1 MNHGEIL
8 VTVKKNIDVMQIWRE
23 RSDRESRGKFWTQMF
38 KENRKRKKKLRRG
51 AES

>member
-8 VTVKKNIDVMQIWRE
+8 VTVKKNIDVMQIWRDLIE
-23 RSDRESRGKFWTQMF
+23 NLVENFEPRCSKKTE
-38 KENRKRKKKLRRG
+38 KEKKLRRG

>member
-8 VTVKKNIDVMQIWRE
+8 VTVKKILMSCKFEE
-23 RSDRESRGKFWTQMF
+23 RDLIENLMENFEPRCSKKTE
-38 KENRKRKKKLRRG
+38 KEKKLRRG